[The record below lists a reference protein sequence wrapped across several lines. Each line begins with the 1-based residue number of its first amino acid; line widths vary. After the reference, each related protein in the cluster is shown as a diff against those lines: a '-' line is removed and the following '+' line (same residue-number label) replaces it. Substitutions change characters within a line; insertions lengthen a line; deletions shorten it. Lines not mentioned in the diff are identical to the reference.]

1 MKGLALVLWLAALTL
16 LVFILQ
22 IRDDATPLA
31 DSREQA
37 ERSLLA
43 IAMEEASLPGTPVAL
58 AVEEIVPVA
67 GCSRLG
73 VFPRRDWAEN
83 VALILMDAR
92 AQAPVVESPA
102 VRMIEEVPV
111 RPWRVRQVGPNAYYL
126 LFDAWSID
134 ELAARMTMQRDRLKR
149 LLSITAIPESC

>member
-1 MKGLALVLWLAALTL
+1 MKGVALVLWLAALTL

-22 IRDDATPLA
+22 IRDDPMPLA
-31 DSREQA
+31 SSRQQA
-37 ERSLLA
+37 EHSLLA
-43 IAMEEASLPGTPVAL
+43 IATEEASLPQPPVEL
-58 AVEEIVPVA
+58 AVQEVVPAA

-73 VFPRRDWAEN
+73 VFPRRDWAED

-92 AQAPVVESPA
+92 AQPPVAASPA
-102 VRMIEEVPV
+102 VRMIEEVPA
-111 RPWRVRQVGPNAYYL
+111 RPWRVRQVGPDAYYL

-134 ELAARMTMQRDRLKR
+134 ELAARMTLQRDRLRR

>member
-1 MKGLALVLWLAALTL
+1 MKALALVLWLAALTL

-22 IRDDATPLA
+22 IRDNATPLTG
-31 DSREQA
+31 SREQA
-37 ERSLLA
+37 EPSLLA
-43 IAMEEASLPGTPVAL
+43 IATEEASLPQTPVGL
-58 AVEEIVPVA
+58 AVEEVAPAA

-83 VALILMDAR
+83 VALILADAR
-92 AQAPVVESPA
+92 AQPPVVASTA
-102 VRMIEEVPV
+102 ARMIEEVPA
-111 RPWRVRQVGPNAYYL
+111 RPWRVRQVGPDAYYL

-134 ELAARMTMQRDRLKR
+134 ELAARMTLQRDRLRR